1 MDRFFLDF
9 SSVLHLPVRQAMRRL
24 FTIYPE
30 DEPQAPAFRAKQ
42 IQAVLRL
49 TPLTM
54 LANVVNALLVA
65 KAFWPVA
72 SHAFL
77 IFWVSA
83 VFFAALTGGR
93 SWFAMRRGELRQ
105 TASPRALRRA
115 AVHASALAFLWAV
128 VPVVLFEGADP
139 HRQIVLAC
147 ICAGMI
153 CAGGFALTTVPFAAS
168 LYVFILSI
176 GSALAMFRVP
186 DSVFATLAGLLC
198 IYGFI
203 VIASV
208 IETAH
213 AFGARLMAEARA
225 ERQAQVIGLLLRDF
239 EESMSD
245 VLWEIDEL
253 GKLRHVSP
261 RLAEMLDTPIEAL
274 ANTYLFDHLKRGV
287 SELPD
292 DHAGTIS
299 ELRDLLSSGEP
310 FRDFVIPL
318 RIRDETRWW
327 SLTAKPVSTPEQQP
341 SGWRGVA
348 TDVTHARRAHEK
360 ITHLAHHDNLTGLAN
375 RYQFLARLRT
385 MLDSPADPPRFAVA
399 CLDLDK
405 FKDVNDSLGHH
416 AGDQLLQIVA
426 QRLLTATRQSD
437 LVARLGG
444 DEFGL
449 LLTHTEGPAEV
460 ARFARRLLEDL
471 EQPCGLDGARMT
483 VGASLGIAM
492 TSGGETDA
500 SSLLRDA
507 DFALY
512 AAKSEGRGR
521 FRFFEPGMARTMQRR
536 QLVERELRIAME
548 RGDLTLW
555 YQPQIS
561 IGTGAITRFEALIRW
576 NHEIHGW
583 IEPGEFIPIA
593 QSSGLIVRLGRWLLD
608 RACAEAAT
616 WPAHLG
622 IAVNISP
629 VQIVGQDLCSQIGDV
644 LRTHGLASDRLEL
657 EITETAF
664 LNESTATLDQLQALH
679 AIGIKL
685 ALDDFG
691 TGYAS
696 LAYLRRLPF
705 DTLKVDRSFVHE
717 MLESQEAE
725 AIVRSV
731 VTLASTLGIA
741 TVAEGVE
748 NNEQLSALRRDGC
761 THAQGFHLGAPVP
774 AASLRQYF
782 GPAEAARQLA
792 TG

>member
-9 SSVLHLPVRQAMRRL
+9 SAVLHLPVRQAMQRL
-24 FTIYPE
+24 FTIYPD

-83 VFFAALTGGR
+83 VFIAALAGGR
-93 SWFAMRRGELRQ
+93 SWFAMRRGALRQ

-115 AVHASALAFLWAV
+115 AIHASALAFLWAA
-128 VPVVLFEGADP
+128 VPIVLFDGADP

-168 LYVFILSI
+168 LYVLILSI

-225 ERQAQVIGLLLRDF
+225 ERQAQVISLLLRDF

-245 VLWEIDEL
+245 VLWEIDEH
-253 GKLRHVSP
+253 GRLRHASP
-261 RLAEMLDTPIEAL
+261 RLAEMLDTSIDEL
-274 ANTYLFDHLKRGV
+274 ANAYLFDHLKRNI
-287 SELPD
+287 PD
-292 DHAGTIS
+292 LADEHAGNIS
-299 ELRDLLSSGEP
+299 ELRDLLSSREP

-318 RIRDETRWW
+318 RVRNETKWW
-327 SLTAKPVSTPEQQP
+327 SLTAKPVTTPEKMP

-360 ITHLAHHDNLTGLAN
+360 IAHLAHHDNLTGLAN

-385 MLDSPADPPRFAVA
+385 MLDSPAEQSHLAVA

-405 FKDVNDSLGHH
+405 FKDVNDALGHH

-426 QRLLTATRQSD
+426 QRLLTATRQTD

-449 LLTHTEGPAEV
+449 LLADADGPAEV
-460 ARFARRLLEDL
+460 ARFARRLLDDL
-471 EQPCGLDGARMT
+471 EQPCELDGAKMT
-483 VGASLGIAM
+483 IGASLGIAM
-492 TSGGETDA
+492 LSDRETA
-500 SSLLRDA
+500 PSSLLRDA

-512 AAKSEGRGR
+512 AAKAEGRGR
-521 FRFFEPGMARTMQRR
+521 FRFFEPGMASTMQRR
-536 QLVERELRIAME
+536 QLIERELRNAME

-555 YQPQIS
+555 YQPQVS
-561 IGTGAITRFEALIRW
+561 IETGEITRFEALIRW
-576 NHEIHGW
+576 NHHVHGW

-593 QSSGLIVRLGRWLLD
+593 ESSGLIVRLGRWLLD

-629 VQIVGQDLCSQIGDV
+629 VQIVGQDLCSQIGEM

-664 LNESTATLDQLQALH
+664 LNESAATLDQLQALH
-679 AIGIKL
+679 ATGVKL

-731 VTLASTLGIA
+731 VTLASTLGIS

-748 NNEQLSALRRDGC
+748 SREQLDALRRDGC
-761 THAQGFHLGAPVP
+761 THAQGFYLGAPVP
-774 AASLRQYF
+774 AGSLRQYF
-782 GPAEAARQLA
+782 GSAEAARHLA
-792 TG
+792 AG